1 MSATHQQPKLHAQN
15 VWKVFRTAGK
25 GQLVVM
31 QDLLPVVHQQVV
43 IDLPRPRSLLETEA
57 DVRFARLR
65 KHILTLIRK
74 EARLTME
81 QETVLNTP

>member
-1 MSATHQQPKLHAQN
+1 MLFVTHDVEEAVLPSDR
-15 VWKVFRTAGK
+15 VYVMTARPGRIK
-25 GQLVVM
+25 
-31 QDLLPVVHQQVV
+31 QQVV

-81 QETVLNTP
+81 QETVLNMP